1 MSADLVP
8 RCPHWLAALATVAAL
23 LATLPARSGEP
34 APFDP
39 LLARPPELDRGKL
52 LPGDEQGMVC
62 TSSSFVPGKV
72 LTLADT
78 VDLAL
83 CHQPQVQATWASIK
97 LQAAQLGEARA
108 AYLPTLNAGASRY
121 RDGIN
126 SEQGS
131 STRSV
136 GTLYATLTWRL
147 LDFGGRSANQRAAD
161 VLLQAALASQD
172 AALQKAMAAAV
183 GLYHDAH
190 SARAAEQARE
200 RALELA
206 RQVLATAIK
215 REQRGVGA
223 LPETLQAR
231 SFVAKAELELARA
244 IGQHKRSLVALA
256 VGVGLL
262 DQAGDVPVLTLSSE
276 VEEDPLG
283 LEQNLP
289 GWLQSARQY
298 HPAILAARAQL
309 EAAREKV
316 KVARSEG
323 MPTLDLSASRFI
335 NGRPNQGGGSR
346 GDRETVVGLNLN
358 IPVFEGYA
366 RNYKIDGTQAQV
378 ELREA
383 ELRDV
388 QAQVL
393 GDIATTYAEAT
404 TALRSMASA
413 RALLEAA
420 QRAVESVRR
429 KYDAGAA
436 DIVEMLN
443 AQSVLGDAEL
453 ERIRSLSDW
462 RSARLRLLANAG
474 EMGRSSFSAGSASL
488 KAPARP

>member
-1 MSADLVP
+1 MSADALQRWP
-8 RCPHWLAALATVAAL
+8 LALGMAATLLAASPVC
-23 LATLPARSGEP
+23 SGEP
-34 APFDP
+34 ARFDP
-39 LLARPPELDRGKL
+39 LLARPPELDHGKV
-52 LPGDEQGMVC
+52 LPGDQQAMVC

-72 LTLADT
+72 LTLADA

-108 AYLPTLNAGASRY
+108 AYLPTLGAGASRY
-121 RDGIN
+121 RDSAS

-131 STRSV
+131 SSRSV
-136 GTLYATLTWRL
+136 NTLYATLTWRL

-172 AALQKAMAAAV
+172 ATLQKAMAGAV
-183 GLYHDAH
+183 GLYYDAH
-190 SARAAEQARE
+190 SARATQQARE
-200 RALELA
+200 RSLQLA
-206 RQVLATAIK
+206 RQVLETAIK

-244 IGQHKRSLVALA
+244 TGQHKRSLVALA
-256 VGVGLL
+256 VGLGLL
-262 DQAGDVPVLTLSSE
+262 DEAGDAPALSLSTE

-298 HPAILAARAQL
+298 HPAILAARAQV

-323 MPTLDLSASRFI
+323 LPTLDLSASRFV

-358 IPVFEGYA
+358 IPAFEGFA
-366 RNYKIDGTQAQV
+366 RNYKIDGAQAQV

-393 GDIATTYAEAT
+393 GDIATTYVEAT

-413 RALLEAA
+413 RSLLEAA

-443 AQSVLGDAEL
+443 AQSGLSDAEL
-453 ERIRSLSDW
+453 ERIRSLGEW

-474 EMGRSSFSAGSASL
+474 EMGRASFR
-488 KAPARP
+488 PVARR